1 MAELELVLAS
11 HNPGKLNEL
20 KQMLAGVPLKLRSAS
35 EFGIEAPD
43 EPACTF
49 VENALIKARH
59 VARISGRPAL
69 ADDSGLVVP
78 ALGGQPGVLSAR
90 FAGSDARD
98 ADNNAKLLGLCE
110 SLDGALRVCRFIS
123 VIVVLSSAD
132 DPAPLIAEGIWEGRL
147 LRTPRGNG
155 GFGYDPI
162 FLDPDSGRSGAELP
176 PEQKN
181 RISHRG
187 QALARLVDRLPAK
200 LR

>member
-1 MAELELVLAS
+1 MAELDLVLAS
-11 HNPGKLNEL
+11 HNPGKLAEL
-20 KQMLAGVPLKLRSAS
+20 RQMLAGVPIRLHSAA
-35 EFGIEAPD
+35 EFGVSAPD

-59 VARISGRPAL
+59 VARLTGRPAL

-90 FAGSDARD
+90 FAGAEASDE
-98 ADNNAKLLGLCE
+98 DNNRKLLGLCE
-110 SLDGALRVCRFIS
+110 GMDGTQRLCRFIS
-123 VIVVLSSAD
+123 VIVVLASAE
-132 DPAPLIAEGIWEGRL
+132 DPAPLIAEGAWEGRL
-147 LRTPRGNG
+147 LRAPRGSG

-162 FLDPDSGRSGAELP
+162 FLDPDSGRSAAELA

>member
-20 KQMLAGVPLKLRSAS
+20 RQMLAGVPLKLRSAA

-59 VARISGRPAL
+59 VARLSGRPAL

-90 FAGSDARD
+90 FAGPDARD

-123 VIVVLSSAD
+123 VIVVLSSPD

-147 LRTPRGNG
+147 LRAPRGNG

>member
-1 MAELELVLAS
+1 MAELDLVLAS
-11 HNPGKLNEL
+11 HNPGKLAEL
-20 KQMLAGVPLKLRSAS
+20 RQMLAGLPIRLRSAA
-35 EFGIEAPD
+35 EFGVSAPD

-59 VARISGRPAL
+59 VARLTGRPAL

-90 FAGSDARD
+90 FAGAEASDE
-98 ADNNAKLLGLCE
+98 DNNRKLLGLCE
-110 SLDGALRVCRFIS
+110 GMDGTQRLCRFIS
-123 VIVVLSSAD
+123 VIVVLASAD
-132 DPAPLIAEGIWEGRL
+132 DPAPLIAEGVWEGRL
-147 LRTPRGNG
+147 LRAPRGSG

-162 FLDPDSGRSGAELP
+162 FLDPDSGRSAAELA

-187 QALARLVDRLPAK
+187 QALARLVDHLPAK